1 MKPIEIKKRLGI
13 PVFTHDMISSL
24 LKENISNVNDKISN
38 LVKSGDIIRLKRGI
52 YIFGADYRDEL
63 LDLVMIA
70 NMLYA
75 PSYVSFDYALSYY
88 GMIPERVD
96 EISSATIR
104 HNKFFD
110 TSIGNFSYTKI
121 PMGVYYIGVDWVYDN
136 KNGGKLIARPEKA
149 LCDKIRYDRGI
160 GTLTQT
166 QMIGYLTNDLRL
178 DISFKLDI
186 SMIEYIAK
194 IYKSKNLKT
203 LAIILKKYGEHI

>member
-13 PVFTHDMISSL
+13 SVFTHDMLSSL

-38 LVKSGDIIRLKRGI
+38 LVKSGDIIRLKRGF
-52 YIFGADYRDEL
+52 YIFGVDYRDEL

-75 PSYVSFDYALSYY
+75 PSYISFDYALSYY

-104 HNKFFD
+104 HNKYFN
-110 TSIGNFSYTKI
+110 TSVGNFSYTKI
-121 PMGVYYIGVDWVYDN
+121 PAAVYYIGIDWVYDDT
-136 KNGGKLIARPEKA
+136 NGGKLIATPEKA
-149 LCDKIRYDRGI
+149 LCDKIRYDRGV

-166 QMIGYLTNDLRL
+166 QMIDYLTNDLRL
-178 DISFKLDI
+178 DISFKFDI

-194 IYKSKNLKT
+194 IYKSKNLRT
-203 LAIILKKYGEHI
+203 LAIVLKKYGEHI